1 MKYKNFQLYK
11 HFLIVAAHTLKVT
24 QQHIAVVKTK

>member
-24 QQHIAVVKTK
+24 QQHIAVAKTK